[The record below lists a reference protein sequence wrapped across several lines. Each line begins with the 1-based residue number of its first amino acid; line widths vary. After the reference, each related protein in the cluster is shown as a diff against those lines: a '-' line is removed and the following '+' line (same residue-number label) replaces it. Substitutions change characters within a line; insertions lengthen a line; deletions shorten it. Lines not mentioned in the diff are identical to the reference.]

1 MNASYTSARHV
12 GRVDIAG
19 IQLHSALAIGYT
31 KSFLLLYSTAHWRA
45 VLKSN
50 QRNVSVYAQGP
61 VVSLSLHITAG
72 LTCLETKTLMVT

>member
-31 KSFLLLYSTAHWRA
+31 KSFLLLYSAALWRA

-61 VVSLSLHITAG
+61 AASLSLHVTAG
-72 LTCLETKTLMVT
+72 LTFSETKIRMQM